1 MAKVL
6 IVEDEIQSRE
16 IMTRYLEVKGH
27 RVSTAAS
34 AEEALV
40 AANDTSF
47 DFILMDV
54 VLPGRCGL
62 QVIPELRRLTTA
74 PIIMM
79 SGQSEED
86 VLPDAKILGANG
98 FLPKPIDLSKMNAL
112 LENPE
117 LT

>member
-1 MAKVL
+1 
-6 IVEDEIQSRE
+6 
-16 IMTRYLEVKGH
+16 
-27 RVSTAAS
+27 
-34 AEEALV
+34 
-40 AANDTSF
+40 
-47 DFILMDV
+47 
-54 VLPGRCGL
+54 
-62 QVIPELRRLTTA
+62 
-74 PIIMM
+74 MM